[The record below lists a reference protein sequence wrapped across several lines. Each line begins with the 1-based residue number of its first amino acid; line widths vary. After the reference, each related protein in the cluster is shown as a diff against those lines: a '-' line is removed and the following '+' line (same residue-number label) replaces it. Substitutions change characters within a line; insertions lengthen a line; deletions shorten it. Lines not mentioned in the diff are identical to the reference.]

1 MLRRIVQTI
10 SVRYKMMFAIF
21 LVFVVP
27 VGALLTITNR
37 IMIRDRVDR
46 CIQRY
51 KSSAM
56 TSVDAL
62 ENLNEELYTMGSRLS
77 QTMWF
82 KNLIYAH
89 EKSELYNGDDS
100 YDLHMYNDQLATY
113 TMINDQFSNII
124 VYFPERSYIMSSMGL
139 LYQKMLP
146 ERLFKVISMN
156 DDEWLTLITTREE
169 KGFSSIQRISV
180 NGNVSEGVLYK
191 FAFPIESTNSL
202 HSSMIVYIRKEK
214 IAALIDDSLLN
225 DTTMLS
231 VWNGDKL
238 LYKCGAKENNTMEII
253 SIEGETF
260 RIEYALPKAI
270 ADVHDL
276 EINYLYLLLLSL
288 VSGILLAWT
297 VSYFFYRPL
306 TVILHK
312 IGKAGSEKSGFQVQE
327 YKLIESRISDIV
339 HEEKMLR
346 MCLKLQRPILL
357 NSVFDM
363 MLHERYVPD
372 DELEKLLDLLRVS
385 FSHPYFR
392 VAKLLLQETVDR
404 SAVESIIRSMRGQQ
418 IDIYYVWQDSSISLI
433 MNYSEEKVSIDCLV
447 SIIAGIS
454 VSCFEFSCG
463 LGETCDDLLLITSSG
478 KQADAAMKQSY
489 MSPVHTLTYWNP
501 EQKYSAVLEP
511 SDNVAEKINALIIAG
526 QPQRAIE
533 MLASAAEKWRLSTA
547 DPNTIKLAIKKC
559 YDGLVQS
566 NQGLRTTAGYDM
578 FRPVFINMDLDIAR
592 LSNMISIMAKMA
604 LDHLEIKRQ
613 EHIQRMEVFIEDNLY
628 NPELSLSLLADE
640 LGYSVSYIS
649 KLFKDMLSCNFLDYV
664 IDRRIEQAKVKLEK
678 TNEPISDIAREVGYN
693 SDTSFRRQFKS
704 KTNITPSAYRLMHF
718 NQNKKDDEKG

>member
-1 MLRRIVQTI
+1 
-10 SVRYKMMFAIF
+10 
-21 LVFVVP
+21 
-27 VGALLTITNR
+27 
-37 IMIRDRVDR
+37 
-46 CIQRY
+46 
-51 KSSAM
+51 
-56 TSVDAL
+56 
-62 ENLNEELYTMGSRLS
+62 
-77 QTMWF
+77 
-82 KNLIYAH
+82 
-89 EKSELYNGDDS
+89 
-100 YDLHMYNDQLATY
+100 
-113 TMINDQFSNII
+113 
-124 VYFPERSYIMSSMGL
+124 
-139 LYQKMLP
+139 
-146 ERLFKVISMN
+146 
-156 DDEWLTLITTREE
+156 
-169 KGFSSIQRISV
+169 
-180 NGNVSEGVLYK
+180 
-191 FAFPIESTNSL
+191 
-202 HSSMIVYIRKEK
+202 
-214 IAALIDDSLLN
+214 
-225 DTTMLS
+225 
-231 VWNGDKL
+231 
-238 LYKCGAKENNTMEII
+238 
-253 SIEGETF
+253 
-260 RIEYALPKAI
+260 
-270 ADVHDL
+270 
-276 EINYLYLLLLSL
+276 
-288 VSGILLAWT
+288 
-297 VSYFFYRPL
+297 
-306 TVILHK
+306 
-312 IGKAGSEKSGFQVQE
+312 
-327 YKLIESRISDIV
+327 
-339 HEEKMLR
+339 
-346 MCLKLQRPILL
+346 
-357 NSVFDM
+357 
-363 MLHERYVPD
+363 
-372 DELEKLLDLLRVS
+372 
-385 FSHPYFR
+385 
-392 VAKLLLQETVDR
+392 
-404 SAVESIIRSMRGQQ
+404 
-418 IDIYYVWQDSSISLI
+418 

-559 YDGLVQS
+559 YDDLVQS
-566 NQGLRTTAGYDM
+566 NQGLRPTAGYDM

>member
-21 LVFVVP
+21 LVFIVP
-27 VGALLTITNR
+27 VGTLLTITNR
-37 IMIRDRVDR
+37 IMIRDRVDS

-51 KSSAM
+51 KSSVM
-56 TSVDAL
+56 TSEDAL

-89 EKSELYNGDDS
+89 EKSGLYNGDDS

-139 LYQKMLP
+139 LYQRILP
-146 ERLFKVISMN
+146 ERLFKVLSMN
-156 DDEWLTLITTREE
+156 DDEWTTLLTTRER
-169 KGFSSIQRISV
+169 KGFSSIHRISV
-180 NGNVSEGVLYK
+180 NGSIFEGVLYK

-202 HSSMIVYIRKEK
+202 RANMIVCIRKEK
-214 IAALIDDSLLN
+214 IAALINDSLLN
-225 DTTMLS
+225 DSTLLS

-238 LYKCGAKENNTMEII
+238 LYKCGTEENNTLEII
-253 SIEGETF
+253 SFEGENF
-260 RIEYALPKAI
+260 RIECALPKSI

-276 EINYLYLLLLSL
+276 EITYLYLLLLSF
-288 VSGILLAWT
+288 VCGILLAWI

-312 IGKAGSEKSGFQVQE
+312 IGKAGSEKNSFQVQE
-327 YKLIESRISDIV
+327 YKFIESRISDIV
-339 HEEKMLR
+339 REEKMLR
-346 MCLKLQRPILL
+346 MRLKLQRPILL

-385 FSHPYFR
+385 FSHPHFR
-392 VAKLLLQETVDR
+392 VAKLLLRDTVDR

-454 VSCFEFSCG
+454 ASCFELSCG
-463 LGETCDDLLLITSSG
+463 LGETCDDLLLITKSG
-478 KQADAAMKQSY
+478 KQADAAMEQSY

-501 EQKYSAVLEP
+501 EQQYSVVLEP
-511 SDNVAEKINALIIAG
+511 PDSVAEKINALIIAG
-526 QPQRAIE
+526 QPQQAIE
-533 MLASAAEKWRLSTA
+533 MLASIAEKWKLSAA
-547 DPNTIKLAIKKC
+547 DPNAVKLTIKKC
-559 YDGLVQS
+559 YDDLVRS

-578 FRPVFINMDLDIAR
+578 FQPVFINMDLDIAR
-592 LSNMISIMAKMA
+592 LSNMISIMAKMTI
-604 LDHLEIKRQ
+604 DHLEIKRQ
-613 EHIQRMEVFIEDNLY
+613 EHIQRMEVFIEDNLC
-628 NPELSLSLLADE
+628 NPKLSLSLLADE

-664 IDRRIEQAKVKLEK
+664 IERRIEWAKVKLEK

-693 SDTSFRRQFKS
+693 SDISFRRQFKRR
-704 KTNITPSAYRLMHF
+704 TNITPSAYRLMHS
-718 NQNKKDDEKG
+718 NQNDKGNEKD